1 VCAQLLAQPLPRA
14 YFGFV
19 ETTSLERALAGLDA
33 VPAGLDTAPDWAEL
47 GLALSIVG
55 CFLLATAILTRSPR
69 DLIEQRFG
77 GSRPSLRSIREPI
90 AGRVQLLLGFAFL
103 MAGFSLQL
111 YAHQAVGSAGDPAAA
126 GRVPAFLIGLVVV
139 CAAGL
144 SLVGWW
150 WSNVLVRRH
159 LRAYFREHPRD
170 FETDMPLAREVGE
183 LFGVVPHAE
192 DTVQTYVARLRRKAD
207 LPTRA
212 AQVLQRPEPELEDHP
227 CRECPGSSNV
237 P

>member
-1 VCAQLLAQPLPRA
+1 M
-14 YFGFV
+14 
-19 ETTSLERALAGLDA
+19 ETTGLEGAVLSGLDA
-33 VPAGLDTAPDWAEL
+33 APAGLAPPPDWIGL
-47 GLALSIVG
+47 GLTLSIVG

-77 GSRPSLRSIREPI
+77 SSRPSLRSIREPI

-103 MAGFSLQL
+103 MAGFGLHL
-111 YAHQAVGSAGDPAAA
+111 YGRLALGLAGEAVVTGEAAA
-126 GRVPAFLIGLVVV
+126 ATGRVPAFYIGLIVV

-144 SLVGWW
+144 SMVGWW

-212 AQVLQRPEPELEDHP
+212 AQVQQRPEPELEDTGDLAVGDFLHVIGP
-227 CRECPGSSNV
+227 QRNRS
-237 P
+237 